1 MGCIVECGK
10 EKPIS
15 SFSFVSMNM
24 HNDNKPKQQM
34 KDRENEIEIEME
46 KTTTIEKRLLYDMLF
61 GCTLG
66 EKETRRKRMCSKIR
80 ILAV

>member
-1 MGCIVECGK
+1 
-10 EKPIS
+10 
-15 SFSFVSMNM
+15 
-24 HNDNKPKQQM
+24 M